1 MPDPRFLRASA
12 RKAHVSQPQPG
23 LPMTQG
29 DWQRITAPLCSL
41 NLNGR
46 LARQLPHGTRF
57 CVIDRDGAAAF
68 GFSATDGHC
77 GWVDGS
83 ALGADHAPTHQVS
96 ALGSHVLDAA
106 DLKARVVTALPIG
119 ALLEGVQNGRH
130 LETALGFVP
139 MEHLRALDRPLAD
152 PVAQAR
158 RLLGVPYLWGG
169 NSAQGID
176 CSGLVQLTRGL
187 CGLPTPPDSDLQQAM
202 AGTDVAQDALE
213 PRDLVFWRGHV
224 AMVSAPGTILH
235 ANAHHMRVTEEPL
248 TEAIARIDAAGG
260 GQPTRFLRPA

>member
-1 MPDPRFLRASA
+1 MPDPRFLRANA

-23 LPMTQG
+23 LPLTEG
-29 DWQRITAPLCSL
+29 EWQRITAPLCDLKL
-41 NLNGR
+41 NAR

-57 CVIDRDGAAAF
+57 CVIDRDGDAAF

-77 GWVDGS
+77 GWVPVA
-83 ALGADHAPTHQVS
+83 ALGADHAPSHQVI
-96 ALGSHVLDAA
+96 ALGSHVLAAA
-106 DLKARVVTALPIG
+106 DLKAPVRLTLPMG
-119 ALLEGVQNGRH
+119 ALLEGRAQGRH

-139 MEHLRALDRPLAD
+139 MEHLRPLDRPMAD

-176 CSGLVQLTRGL
+176 CSGLVQLARGL
-187 CGLPTPPDSDLQQAM
+187 CGLPTPPDSDLQLAM
-202 AGTDVAQDALE
+202 PGSDVAQAALE
-213 PRDLVFWRGHV
+213 PGDLVFWRGHV
-224 AMVSAPGTILH
+224 AMVSAPGAIIH
-235 ANAHHMRVTEEPL
+235 ANAHHMMVTEEALIP
-248 TEAIARIDAAGG
+248 AIARIDATGG